1 MVAKLFRGTKPGELP
16 VEQPSSFKLV
26 INSKT
31 AKTIDHSIPAG
42 LVLRADQL
50 IE

>member
-1 MVAKLFRGTKPGELP
+1 LP
-16 VEQPSSFKLV
+16 VEQPSTFKLV

-31 AKTIDHSIPAG
+31 AKAINHPIPAG
-42 LVLRADQL
+42 LVLRADRF

>member
-1 MVAKLFRGTKPGELP
+1 MP
-16 VEQPSSFKLV
+16 VEQPSTFKLV

-31 AKTIDHSIPAG
+31 AKAINRSMPAG
-42 LVLRADQL
+42 LLLRADQF